1 MRISEIKKVDKELIE
16 YIYSKISK
24 GYSISSILR
33 EELGKDT
40 PKKEIERKRKYISK
54 KISLSGYKFNKE
66 KKIYELPVTILED
79 MKEEI
84 IEKESEHKIDHIEEI
99 IIDEI
104 PKSKPKPKR
113 KYTKKR
119 DKEIAD
125 KMKDNPLLNE
135 IDLYSLIADIDFIY
149 GQNLV
154 DPKTI
159 GVYINQ
165 NIVNLFEVVVQ
176 RYKYLDFYLLANKA
190 IYSCCRQSDKL
201 VDGSWLI
208 EYSKFIADNKKNKKT
223 VNLKSNKMIDNEI
236 FFFLQK
242 NPLLKSRSEV
252 VNFSLYVYAQCYL
265 KNHPIKDKESQ
276 Q

>member
-16 YIYSKISK
+16 YINSKISN

-66 KKIYELPVTILED
+66 KKIYEFPVTISED
-79 MKEEI
+79 MKEES
-84 IEKESEHKIDHIEEI
+84 IEKENDHIEKI
-99 IIDEI
+99 IINKI
-104 PKSKPKPKR
+104 PESKPKR

-125 KMKDNPLLNE
+125 KLKDNPLLNE

-149 GQNLV
+149 EQNLV

-159 GVYINQ
+159 GVYLNQ
-165 NIVNLFEVVVQ
+165 NVVNLFEVIVQ

-190 IYSCCRQSDKL
+190 IYSCCHQSDKL

-208 EYSKFIADNKKNKKT
+208 EYSKFIADNKKNKKI
-223 VNLKSNKMIDNEI
+223 VNLKSNKMIDNGI
-236 FFFLQK
+236 FLFLQK

-265 KNHPIKDKESQ
+265 KKHPIKDKESQ